1 MPPTTPA
8 RAAADAASGLD
19 RLDRLLTEAASAPA
33 TSDHA
38 DASHHPALFE
48 VATAPQAKTDAKLHA
63 KTQAKTPI
71 RLIDLER
78 RARFGRYDL
87 GAR

>member
-1 MPPTTPA
+1 MPSDNA
-8 RAAADAASGLD
+8 RRAQAADAASGLD

-33 TSDHA
+33 TSD
-38 DASHHPALFE
+38 DMGASHQPALFE
-48 VATAPQAKTDAKLHA
+48 VATAPHV
-63 KTQAKTPI
+63 KTPV

-87 GAR
+87 GAL